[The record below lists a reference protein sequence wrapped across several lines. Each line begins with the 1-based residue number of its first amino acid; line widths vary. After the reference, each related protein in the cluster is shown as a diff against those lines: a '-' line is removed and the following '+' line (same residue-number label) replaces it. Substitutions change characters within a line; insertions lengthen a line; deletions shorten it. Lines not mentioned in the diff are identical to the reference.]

1 MIEKAL
7 TGAGESHWDQP
18 ADLGTAMQLTLCF
31 NCEYHNRDTAD
42 FCGSCGLPLSR
53 TCPACNARNPGAFQ
67 FCDFCGT
74 PLGDPA
80 PPESGHLPVNRPANA
95 DHPKTADR
103 PEIADPGLQTKP
115 VARQRP
121 RTIGTFWETP
131 VPQWQWTRTFLR
143 SWTQRNRWELLAVAL
158 LTVLAAFL
166 RIYRLSEIPDG
177 FHGDEAWNGI
187 DALRILDEGWIGAYT
202 PGALGNMTGAIYL
215 TALTIWLLDASIFS
229 VRFSMA
235 LFGIAAVPATHLL
248 LRLGF
253 GRWVALFGAS
263 VLAVSYWHMHFSRM
277 GFQLVSLPLVATVAG
292 VALLWA
298 MRTKSHW
305 RWLAAGAVLGLIPY
319 TYLAFPSFFVA
330 AAGTLAIYL
339 FLKRDQLSDTV
350 ISLALYAL
358 GAIIVSTPFLLF
370 LFDNWDVYIHRTSMA
385 SVFRSNQYPR
395 VGDVAEKATFF
406 ATRAWESLT
415 LLARQLKS
423 DGVDGTGGASPL
435 DFGMAALAYLGLAL
449 SIRKWR
455 SPPYLFAAL
464 VVILAILAQVFALP
478 ESGTLRR
485 SIAAVPFIAG
495 LAAIGAISIVRL
507 FQRRFGTEGRN
518 IALAVVAL
526 TLLASSVWNVR
537 YYFGEL
543 AQSPTIR
550 FTFVPDHID
559 ALAAAHSFESPGVIY
574 FYSGRW
580 SFNYESVRFL
590 HPGSQG
596 IDRSRE
602 FGSFELDK
610 IHEGPVTYLLVGAY
624 AEELDRLKELY
635 PGGETIIDDAP
646 QPRFIVYH
654 LSS

>member
-1 MIEKAL
+1 
-7 TGAGESHWDQP
+7 
-18 ADLGTAMQLTLCF
+18 MQLTFCF
-31 NCEYHNRDTAD
+31 NCEYHNRDTAE

-53 TCPACNARNPGAFQ
+53 LCPGCNAKNPGAFQ
-67 FCDFCGT
+67 YCDVCGG
-74 PLGDPA
+74 PLGEPTT
-80 PPESGHLPVNRPANA
+80 PESRQPAVSRPARTELPA
-95 DHPKTADR
+95 TAD
-103 PEIADPGLQTKP
+103 PEPQAKSGARRKP
-115 VARQRP
+115 RA
-121 RTIGTFWETP
+121 IGIFWDMP
-131 VPQWQWTRTFLR
+131 PPQWHWNKDFVREWTR
-143 SWTQRNRWELLAVAL
+143 RNWRELLAVAL
-158 LTVLAAFL
+158 LTALAAFL
-166 RIYRLSEIPDG
+166 RIYRLGEIPDG

-215 TALTIWLLDASIFS
+215 TALSVWLLDASIFS
-229 VRFSMA
+229 VRLSMA

-263 VLAVSYWHMHFSRM
+263 VLTVTYWHLHFSRM
-277 GFQLVSLPLVATVAG
+277 GFQLVSLSLVAALAG
-292 VALLWA
+292 AALLWA
-298 MRTKSHW
+298 MRTNSNW

-330 AAGTLAIYL
+330 VAGTLAIYL
-339 FLKRDQLSDTV
+339 FLKRDRLRETLA
-350 ISLALYAL
+350 SLALYAL
-358 GAIIVSTPFLLF
+358 GTLIVSTPFLLF
-370 LFDNWDVYIHRTSMA
+370 LFDNWDVYLHRTSMA
-385 SVFRSNQYPR
+385 SVFRSNQYPQA
-395 VGDVAEKATFF
+395 GDFAQKASFF

-415 LLARQLKS
+415 LLARQLSS

-435 DFGMAALAYLGLAL
+435 DFGIAALAYLGLAL

-455 SPPYLFAAL
+455 SPPYLLAAL
-464 VVILAILAQVFALP
+464 VLILAMLAQVFALP

-485 SIAAVPFIAG
+485 SIAAVPFIVG
-495 LAAIGAISIVRL
+495 LSAIGAVAIVGL
-507 FQRRFGTEGRN
+507 VQRRFGTYGRN
-518 IALAVVAL
+518 IALVGVAL

-537 YYFGEL
+537 YYFAEL
-543 AQSPTIR
+543 AHSPTIK
-550 FTFVPDHID
+550 FTFVPDHVD

-602 FGSFELDK
+602 FGAFELEK

-624 AEELDRLKELY
+624 TEELGRLKKLY

-654 LSS
+654 LRS